1 MRKIILILLFVA
13 SGVFSAFAQSR
24 LSENS
29 FVDTKQIKFYHNHA
43 TTFIQFDFSDDI
55 LKSGASFRIYN
66 FIGKK
71 VYETNQLN
79 TRTVVNLNEFFRGMY
94 IFQLTDRMGRVI
106 ESSKFQVLK

>member
-1 MRKIILILLFVA
+1 MALAFCAQAQTRSSLSDLTEPKQV
-13 SGVFSAFAQSR
+13 VFFP
-24 LSENS
+24 NP
-29 FVDTKQIKFYHNHA
+29 A
-43 TTFIQFDFSDDI
+43 TSFIQFDFSDDI